1 MLVTH
6 GHQFPTGVWGLIVD
20 ELRNIMKRAEPTWIF
35 FALPREEE
43 AESLE
48 PHIDSCGK
56 SPSKLQRS
64 SLSSSTAASVVMSPH
79 EPSLLGMYPG
89 VVATLGFIF
98 ATSFPPKV
106 ISAEEVKAQRK
117 PSRTHLA
124 VLLALQRL
132 AGNVLVSRRRGNL
145 SISVSHAR
153 SLLSCLRESF
163 VFARMVNDAVPLRRY
178 LQRVGWR
185 YVMGKQQYLQVLFTA
200 LTRGIDNNDLEEQQE
215 ACGYMARLVQ
225 DTLEEY
231 LVWTGVAP
239 QHIED
244 GKVEP
249 ADAKQRV
256 ESFTSLI
263 VATLREIADFDNIEL
278 QRHMSWG
285 RKEQTT

>member
-6 GHQFPTGVWGLIVD
+6 GHQFPTGVWGIIVD
-20 ELRNIMKRAEPTWIF
+20 ELRKIMKHAEPTWIF

-43 AESLE
+43 AEILE

-79 EPSLLGMYPG
+79 EPSLLGMYSG
-89 VVATLGFIF
+89 VVVTLGFMF

-132 AGNVLVSRRRGNL
+132 AGNVLVSRRRDNL
-145 SISVSHAR
+145 SISVGHAR

-163 VFARMVNDAVPLRRY
+163 VFAHKFVL
-178 LQRVGWR
+178 LQE
-185 YVMGKQQYLQVLFTA
+185 VMGKQQYLQVLFTA

-215 ACGYMARLVQ
+215 ARGYMARMVQ

-231 LVWTGVAP
+231 LAWTGVAP
-239 QHIED
+239 QHI
-244 GKVEP
+244 KSSTCH
-249 ADAKQRV
+249 AIQRV
-256 ESFTSLI
+256 ESFTPLI
-263 VATLREIADFDNIEL
+263 VATLREIADFDNTEL